1 MSNIWAVIPS
11 AGLGKRMGT
20 AVKKQFITLCGKE
33 LLVYTL
39 EVFEK
44 IEEIR
49 GVVLVCGKDDID
61 HCHDLAKKYGLTKVK
76 HVVEGAMQRQG
87 SVFNGLNVLPKDC
100 TMVVIHDGAR
110 PFVTPEEVRMTIEEA
125 DRSGACVLGAPVKD
139 TIKIVDRNG
148 VIERTPQRSKL
159 WAAQTPQ
166 TFRYPEIL
174 DAYRR
179 AVVVGD
185 FRCTDDA
192 QIVEKY
198 MDMPIQM
205 VQGSYE
211 NIKITT
217 KSDLKIAEEIIRE
230 RETV

>member
-1 MSNIWAVIPS
+1 M
-11 AGLGKRMGT
+11 K
-20 AVKKQFITLCGKE
+20 
-33 LLVYTL
+33 
-39 EVFEK
+39 
-44 IEEIR
+44 
-49 GVVLVCGKDDID
+49 
-61 HCHDLAKKYGLTKVK
+61 
-76 HVVEGAMQRQG
+76 
-87 SVFNGLNVLPKDC
+87 
-100 TMVVIHDGAR
+100 
-110 PFVTPEEVRMTIEEA
+110 PEEVKLTIDEA
-125 DRSGACVLGAPVKD
+125 ERCGACVLGVPVKD
-139 TIKIVDRNG
+139 TIKIVDGSG

-166 TFRYPEIL
+166 TFRYPDIL
-174 DAYRR
+174 DAHRR

-198 MDMPIQM
+198 MDMPIKI

-217 KSDLKIAEEIIRE
+217 RTDLDIAEGIIRE